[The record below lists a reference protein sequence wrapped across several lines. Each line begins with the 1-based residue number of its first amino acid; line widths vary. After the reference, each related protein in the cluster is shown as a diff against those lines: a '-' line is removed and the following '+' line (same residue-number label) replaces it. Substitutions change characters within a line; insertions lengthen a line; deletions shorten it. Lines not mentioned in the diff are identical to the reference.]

1 MDFPMPLAS
10 HDHHAFQVPYAGPGA
25 DDTDAGFINANSVG
39 VAPLPLPGVGAAAAA
54 SEATSAT
61 LQNQLY
67 LLQAGNASATAY
79 TDLHQGGIG
88 DCYLLSS
95 IGEVALQSPS
105 FIHNM
110 ITANP
115 DGTETVRLYEAA
127 DGQLPGFSTTSFKP
141 VSETVSNV
149 FDPKSVNSQPG
160 QDSQGSV
167 HEIWPQVLEKA
178 MAQLSGGYG
187 SIDHGG
193 WPALAMEELTGQ
205 KASLMSLA
213 DVTAPMLQAD
223 ISAHDLAV
231 LDTTTA
237 DPTYNVVGG
246 HAYMITGLVNG
257 SAGPEVACAN
267 PWGFD
272 QPSLVPVSQLS
283 HVFSGINV
291 GMV

>member
-1 MDFPMPLAS
+1 MEFLTPLAS
-10 HDHHAFQVPYAGPGA
+10 HSHHAFQVPYDGPGA
-25 DDTDAGFINANSVG
+25 DDADASLINANSVG
-39 VAPLPLPGVGAAAAA
+39 VAALPPPDVAATAFEAA
-54 SEATSAT
+54 STT
-61 LQNQLY
+61 LQDQLY
-67 LLQAGNASATAY
+67 LQQTGNTTATAY

-105 FIHNM
+105 FIRNM
-110 ITANP
+110 ISTNP
-115 DGTETVRLYEAA
+115 DGTETVHLYEAA

-149 FDPKSVNSQPG
+149 FDLKSVNSRPG

-178 MAQLSGGYG
+178 VAQLNGGYG
-187 SIDHGG
+187 DISQGG

-205 KASLMSLA
+205 KAGLMSLA

-231 LDTTTA
+231 LDTTAA
-237 DPTYNVVGG
+237 DPAYNVVGG
-246 HAYMITGLVNG
+246 HAYMVTGLVN
-257 SAGPEVACAN
+257 SSTGPEVACAN

-272 QPSLVPVSQLS
+272 QPSLVPISQLS

-291 GMV
+291 GTV

>member
-1 MDFPMPLAS
+1 MDFPIPFAS
-10 HDHHAFQVPYAGPGA
+10 HDHHAFQVSYAGPGA
-25 DDTDAGFINANSVG
+25 DDADGSLISANSVG
-39 VAPLPLPGVGAAAAA
+39 VAALPPLDVAA
-54 SEATSAT
+54 SAFEATSTT
-61 LQNQLY
+61 LQDQLY
-67 LLQAGNASATAY
+67 LQQTGNTAAVAY

-88 DCYLLSS
+88 DCYVLSS

-105 FIHNM
+105 FIRNM

-115 DGTETVRLYEAA
+115 DGTETVHLYEAA
-127 DGQLPGFSTTSFKP
+127 DGQLPGFSTAAFKP

-149 FDPKSVNSQPG
+149 FDPKSVNSRPG

-167 HEIWPQVLEKA
+167 HEIWPQVMEKA
-178 MAQLSGGYG
+178 MAQLNGGYG
-187 SIDHGG
+187 DISQGG

-223 ISAHDLAV
+223 LSAHDLAV

-246 HAYMITGLVNG
+246 HAYMITGLVNS

-272 QPSLVPVSQLS
+272 QPSLIPVSQLS

-291 GMV
+291 GAV